1 MKYEAEYT
9 VKIKLEEITMRPD
22 STEQDLQEKITLL
35 GRNNIKKFFEGI
47 LLDPDKRI
55 ICEEIFFQEK
65 K

>member
-9 VKIKLEEITMRPD
+9 VKIKLEDITMRPD
-22 STEQDLQEKITLL
+22 STDQDLEEKITLL
-35 GRNNIKKFFEGI
+35 GRNNLKKFFEGI

>member
-9 VKIKLEEITMRPD
+9 VKIKLEDITMRPD
-22 STEQDLQEKITLL
+22 TTEQDLQEKITLL
-35 GRNNIKKFFEGI
+35 CRNNLKKFFEGI

>member
-9 VKIKLEEITMRPD
+9 VKIKLEEITTRPD
-22 STEQDLQEKITLL
+22 STEQDLQEKIMLL
-35 GRNNIKKFFEGI
+35 GRKNLKKFFEGV

>member
-9 VKIKLEEITMRPD
+9 VKIKLEDITMRPD
-22 STEQDLQEKITLL
+22 TTEQDLQEKITLL
-35 GRNNIKKFFEGI
+35 GRNNLKKFFEGV

>member
-9 VKIKLEEITMRPD
+9 VKIKLEDVTMRPD

-35 GRNNIKKFFEGI
+35 GRNNLKKFFEGI

>member
-9 VKIKLEEITMRPD
+9 VKIKLEDITMRPD

-35 GRNNIKKFFEGI
+35 GRNNIKKFFEGV

>member
-9 VKIKLEEITMRPD
+9 VKIKLEEITTRPD
-22 STEQDLQEKITLL
+22 STEQDLQEKIILL
-35 GRNNIKKFFEGI
+35 GRKNLKKFFEGA

>member
-9 VKIKLEEITMRPD
+9 VKIKLEDITMRPD
-22 STEQDLQEKITLL
+22 TTEQDLQEKITLL
-35 GRNNIKKFFEGI
+35 GRTNIKKFFEGI

>member
-9 VKIKLEEITMRPD
+9 VKIKLEEITTRPD
-22 STEQDLQEKITLL
+22 STDQDLQEKITLL
-35 GRNNIKKFFEGI
+35 GRNNLKKFFEGV

>member
-9 VKIKLEEITMRPD
+9 VKIKLEDITMRPD

>member
-9 VKIKLEEITMRPD
+9 VKIKLEDITMRPD
-22 STEQDLQEKITLL
+22 STDQDLQEKITLL
-35 GRNNIKKFFEGI
+35 GRNNLKKFFEGV

>member
-9 VKIKLEEITMRPD
+9 VKIKLEDITMRPD
-22 STEQDLQEKITLL
+22 TTEQDLQEKITLL
-35 GRNNIKKFFEGI
+35 GRNNLKKFFEGI

>member
-9 VKIKLEEITMRPD
+9 VKIKLEDITTRPD

-35 GRNNIKKFFEGI
+35 GRNNLKKFFDGV

>member
-9 VKIKLEEITMRPD
+9 IKIKLEDVTMRPD